1 MLELQLQ
8 QQAKTAVWNARSVL
22 GIILLSLESRPFVR
36 RPWRVA
42 SASSRTAHRPTIYVS
57 RRTRDRRAGV
67 RRCARPDH
75 ARMRRMRDSLRVPT
89 APRGHA
95 ASLLFAVPRLKYLT
109 ARQSSAGKAQLGG
122 RPSSRCPG
130 EQHANREHAMDKSAR
145 PTGGRQ
151 VAERDMYL
159 PTALL
164 TFGSIFVQ
172 SVLENGAIL

>member
-1 MLELQLQ
+1 M
-8 QQAKTAVWNARSVL
+8 QA
-22 GIILLSLESRPFVR
+22 
-36 RPWRVA
+36 
-42 SASSRTAHRPTIYVS
+42 
-57 RRTRDRRAGV
+57 
-67 RRCARPDH
+67 C
-75 ARMRRMRDSLRVPT
+75 MRRMRDSLRVPT
-89 APRGHA
+89 APRGGMQ
-95 ASLLFAVPRLKYLT
+95 SRVFAVPRLKYRSPPAKAVR
-109 ARQSSAGKAQLGG
+109 ARRKVSQLGG

-151 VAERDMYL
+151 VAERYVLYL